1 MPDPMSELT
10 KKIAQLE
17 RRMALQ
23 ERKAKADGWQLNS
36 IFNAHRF
43 GGGMLLWEFDGHS
56 RQVGG
61 SMPSGGTWVQVS
73 HNATAY
79 RATTYGGPNVALDGA
94 ADYLRVGD
102 DTALRV
108 GTNKFLVYGWCYP
121 TSVAAVSTIAS
132 KWNTNGV
139 DHRSWRL
146 WYQQGV
152 TEFTFS
158 VSATG
163 LAGSALDAASTYGAP
178 VIHTWYFLAGYFEPS
193 TTLNIYVGANTDA
206 ELVSDEVVVAVPAS
220 VHGNAANLC
229 IGAQANPSVF
239 WPGNMGIVG
248 ARLNV
253 PSTYIEEYVNMLFQM
268 SKDRYEE

>member
-1 MPDPMSELT
+1 MSELT

-61 SMPSGGTWVQVS
+61 SMPCGGTWVQVS
-73 HNATAY
+73 HTATAY
-79 RATTYGGPNVALDGA
+79 RATTYGGPNVTLDGA

-102 DTALRV
+102 DVALEI
-108 GTNKFLVYGWCYP
+108 GTNKFLVYGWVYASAWDAEN
-121 TSVAAVSTIAS
+121 TVAS
-132 KWNTNGV
+132 KFNTNGV
-139 DHRSWRL
+139 DERSWRL
-146 WYQQGV
+146 FYSAGPADFV
-152 TEFTFS
+152 FG

-163 LAGSALDAASTYGAP
+163 LGGSVVEATSTYGGPP
-178 VIHTWYFLAGYFEPS
+178 VDTWHFVAGYFEPS

-206 ELVSDEVVVAVPAS
+206 SLVVDKVVAAVPA
-220 VHGNAANLC
+220 
-229 IGAQANPSVF
+229 
-239 WPGNMGIVG
+239 
-248 ARLNV
+248 
-253 PSTYIEEYVNMLFQM
+253 
-268 SKDRYEE
+268 